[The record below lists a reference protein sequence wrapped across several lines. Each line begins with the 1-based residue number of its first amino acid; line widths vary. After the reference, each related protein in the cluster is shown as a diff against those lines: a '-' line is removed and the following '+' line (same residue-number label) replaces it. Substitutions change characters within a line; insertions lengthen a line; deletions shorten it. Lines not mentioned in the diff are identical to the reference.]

1 MKKLLIILSIINCFA
16 AAGQNTYG
24 TYSYPMTIHVKDS
37 TYKEL
42 GYFKFN
48 PVTGSMQVRGTYKA
62 SFMFFVNEI
71 LIPMVELDAAKKQ
84 IIFQIN
90 DDGSIKDSA
99 AFVRA
104 FINYQAIRTKYG
116 GRY

>member
-1 MKKLLIILSIINCFA
+1 MKKLITIIILLFSLA
-16 AAGQNTYG
+16 ATGQKTYG

-84 IIFQIN
+84 IVWQIN
-90 DDGSIKDSA
+90 DDGTIKDSA
-99 AFVRA
+99 QFMQA